1 MYEQGPV
8 MLFGRTAGT
17 EAGWTGGKGGVGYNI
32 EFSAKIVKNCRSS
45 NIDIFSYIAYTHIIR
60 PAKNR
65 KIAENIM
72 GDIMEM
78 KDVIEYLPV
87 DESFT
92 KQQFSS
98 KVREANARYSESSV
112 SWLLSELKKE
122 QKIASIGRGVYIRV
136 TEKSRKKEYNYDH
149 LEAYLEIEHAVSQE
163 FPFVEFQ
170 MWEMYQMNEF
180 VNHLFGK
187 NTIFV
192 EVENMC
198 EASVFEMLHERLP
211 DVLFCPG
218 KDMYYRQRGNDDT
231 VVVQKLVSE
240 APKPVTGHSAPLEK
254 LLVDL
259 FSKKLTGRLV
269 SRSEYQGIYEDAFSR
284 YSIDETK
291 MFRYARRRNLEAEIK
306 TFLKEKTNV
315 ELKYC

>member
-1 MYEQGPV
+1 M
-8 MLFGRTAGT
+8 
-17 EAGWTGGKGGVGYNI
+17 
-32 EFSAKIVKNCRSS
+32 
-45 NIDIFSYIAYTHIIR
+45 D
-60 PAKNR
+60 
-65 KIAENIM
+65 
-72 GDIMEM
+72 M
-78 KDVIEYLPV
+78 KDIIKHLPV

-92 KQQFSS
+92 KQQFSN
-98 KVREANARYSESSV
+98 KVRETNADYSDSSV
-112 SWLLSELKKE
+112 SWLLSELKRE
-122 QKIASIGRGVYIRV
+122 QRIASIGRGVYIRV
-136 TEKSRKKEYNYDH
+136 TEESGKREYNYDH
-149 LEAYLEIEHAVSQE
+149 LEAYLEIEQAVSRE
-163 FPFVEFQ
+163 FPLIEFQ

-180 VNHLFGK
+180 VNHLFGR

-198 EASVFEMLHERLP
+198 EASVFEMLHERFP
-211 DVLFCPG
+211 DVLFCPS

-231 VVVQKLVSE
+231 IVVQKLVSE
-240 APKPVTGHSAPLEK
+240 APKPVIGHSAPLEK

-291 MFRYARRRNLEAEIK
+291 LFRYARRRHLETEIK

-315 ELKYC
+315 ELRYSQQEDGHAFKRDIYAGVHQRVTEKV

>member
-1 MYEQGPV
+1 
-8 MLFGRTAGT
+8 
-17 EAGWTGGKGGVGYNI
+17 
-32 EFSAKIVKNCRSS
+32 
-45 NIDIFSYIAYTHIIR
+45 
-60 PAKNR
+60 
-65 KIAENIM
+65 M
-72 GDIMEM
+72 GM

-98 KVREANARYSESSV
+98 KVREVNAGYSGSSV
-112 SWLLSELKKE
+112 SWLLSELKRE
-122 QKIASIGRGVYIRV
+122 QKIASVGHGVYIRV
-136 TEKSRKKEYNYDH
+136 KEENRKSEYSYDH
-149 LEAYLEIEHAVSQE
+149 LEAYLEIEQAVSRE
-163 FPFVEFQ
+163 FPLVEFQ

-192 EVENMC
+192 EVENLC
-198 EASVFEMLHERLP
+198 EAPVFEMLHERFP
-211 DVLFCPG
+211 DVLFCPD
-218 KDMYYRQRGNDDT
+218 KDMYYRQRGNEDT

-259 FSKKLTGRLV
+259 FSKKLTGKLI

-291 MFRYARRRNLEAEIK
+291 MFRYARRRHLEAEIK
-306 TFLKEKTNV
+306 TFLREKTNV
-315 ELKYC
+315 ELKYN